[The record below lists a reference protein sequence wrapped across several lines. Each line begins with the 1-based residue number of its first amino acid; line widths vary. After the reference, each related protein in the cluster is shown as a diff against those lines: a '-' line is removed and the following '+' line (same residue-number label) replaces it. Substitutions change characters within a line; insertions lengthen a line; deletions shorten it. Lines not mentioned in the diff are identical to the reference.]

1 MISEA
6 EIQLALDDVVE
17 IEGGYIDHPAD
28 RGGPTKFGITKPTLA
43 RYLGVNIS
51 EVTNDMIARLDVS
64 TVRDLYRKLFIMD
77 RDYHYIDDPWVFG
90 FIVDMG
96 VNHHER
102 TAARIVQKA
111 AAPLLTID
119 GIFGPKTINV
129 VNRLTET
136 EPSRSRFMVE
146 AVAHRLDHY
155 ANEVKRDPTQAA
167 FIRGWVRR
175 AMDFLRSNPS
185 QVGQSRATS

>member
-1 MISEA
+1 MISEQA
-6 EIQLALDDVVE
+6 IQWVLDDVVE
-17 IEGGYIDHPAD
+17 IEGGYVDHPAD

-43 RYLGVNIS
+43 RYLGVNLS
-51 EVTNDMIARLDVS
+51 EVTNDMIARLDIP
-64 TVRDLYRKLFIMD
+64 TVRDIYRKLFIVD
-77 RDYHYIDDPWVFG
+77 RDYHHINNEWAFHL
-90 FIVDMG
+90 IVDMG

-119 GIFGPKTINV
+119 GLFGPKTVNV
-129 VNRLTET
+129 VNTLTAK
-136 EPSRSRFMVE
+136 EPSLSRFMVE

-155 ANEVKRDPTQAA
+155 ANLVKRDPSQVA

-175 AMDFLRSNPS
+175 AIGFLRSNPS
-185 QVGQSRATS
+185 QVGRSRETV